1 MERTKSPKSINL
13 PDAIN
18 CSLTRDFTQVP
29 TNLLRNPNITSKAK
43 AILCLLLSNKE
54 GWKSHLSTI
63 RGMMKEGTDAIQSG
77 LQELEKHGYLTRIKY
92 RSKKTKIWKGS
103 FWAYTDIPKQFNI
116 TEQLKILEN
125 KGLEPQLDFPV
136 MGKPGLENP
145 DYNNINIKKTN
156 NKEKNNKKV
165 ELQQF
170 LKLFPKEW
178 QDNHTFQNSL
188 EDFVIHRRQKGS
200 LLTPIARNRIA
211 NKLIKH
217 DLQTVIN
224 ALDLSVENGWTGV
237 FPESIKLSPNNSSK
251 KSPKEIVYEYFEGKR
266 DELYIES
273 FYKTY
278 CKDAEDLLADRSD
291 GQCSV
296 LAENMM
302 ALHQWI
308 EENQTNTAKEN
319 PVIPNA
325 SVLLGYYVDWL
336 EKQNWL
342 TIEPRHFT
350 PNDKIFRSK
359 FLTWENDYIG
369 LNVMTG
375 KF

>member
-1 MERTKSPKSINL
+1 MIRTKSPTKPKLIYPIEEEPIVLSKPLLDKLLAESNPADLIALYCFYYYTAKWQGTNQPKTTIAYSAKGL
-13 PDAIN
+13 HWGEDRVRRVKKALI
-18 CSLTRDFTQVP
+18 SLGLVEAVVERGEGNRVTGHFIKVNFIWKDSTLSEIPRVEIP
-29 TNLLRNPNITSKAK
+29 KAN
-43 AILCLLLSNKE
+43 A
-54 GWKSHLSTI
+54 LST
-63 RGMMKEGTDAIQSG
+63 
-77 LQELEKHGYLTRIKY
+77 
-92 RSKKTKIWKGS
+92 
-103 FWAYTDIPKQFNI
+103 N
-116 TEQLKILEN
+116 N
-125 KGLEPQLDFPV
+125 K
-136 MGKPGLENP
+136 
-145 DYNNINIKKTN
+145 
-156 NKEKNNKKV
+156 KEKNNKKV

-188 EDFVIHRRQKGS
+188 EDFTIHRRQKGS

-217 DLQTVIN
+217 DLQIAVE
-224 ALDLSVENGWTGV
+224 ALRLSVENGWTGV
-237 FPESIKLSPNNSSK
+237 FPESIKPISSTPK
-251 KSPKEIVYEYFEGKR
+251 KSPKEIVYEYFKGKK
-266 DELYIES
+266 DKLYIES

-278 CKDAEDLLADRSD
+278 CKNAEDLLADRSD

-296 LAENMM
+296 LAKNMM
-302 ALHQWI
+302 TLHQWI
-308 EENQTNTAKEN
+308 DENQTNIAKEN